1 MNVKVVYKDLKDK
14 EFLDKI
20 SLETPIFVE
29 FIDINTVKGKKEGW
43 KLMNY
48 YGTQLFPFIELEI
61 DESNRIPF
69 YGERGN
75 AVGQLINY
83 LNNDCKN

>member
-1 MNVKVVYKDLKDK
+1 
-14 EFLDKI
+14 
-20 SLETPIFVE
+20 
-29 FIDINTVKGKKEGW
+29 
-43 KLMNY
+43 MNY
-48 YGTQLFPFIELEI
+48 YGTQIFPFVEIEI

-83 LNNDCKN
+83 VNNDCKN

>member
-1 MNVKVVYKDLKDK
+1 MNVKIVYKNLKDK
-14 EFLDKI
+14 EFLDNI
-20 SLETPIFVE
+20 NLETPIFIE
-29 FIDINTVKGKKEGW
+29 YIDINTSKGKKEGW

-48 YGTQLFPFIELEI
+48 YGTSTFPFVELE

-69 YGERGN
+69 YSERGN
-75 AVGQLINY
+75 AIGQLINY

>member
-1 MNVKVVYKDLKDK
+1 MNVRVVYKDLKDK

-20 SLETPIFVE
+20 NLETPIFIE
-29 FIDINTVKGKKEGW
+29 YIDINTVKGKKEGW

-48 YGTQLFPFIELEI
+48 YGTTTFPFVEIEI

-75 AVGQLINY
+75 AVGQFINY
-83 LNNDCKN
+83 LNNDYKN

>member
-20 SLETPIFVE
+20 NLKTPIFIE
-29 FIDINTVKGKKEGW
+29 FIDINTKKGKSEGW

-48 YGTQLFPFIELEI
+48 YGTTSFPFIEIEI
-61 DESNRIPF
+61 DESNKIPF